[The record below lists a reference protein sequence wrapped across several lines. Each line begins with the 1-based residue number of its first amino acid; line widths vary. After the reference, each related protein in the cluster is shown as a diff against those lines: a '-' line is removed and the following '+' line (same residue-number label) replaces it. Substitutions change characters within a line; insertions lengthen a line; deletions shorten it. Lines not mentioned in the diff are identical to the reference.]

1 MWILGLKG
9 LVRIDKKNK
18 QKKNKHSCGETNN
31 YHWSLHKNVY
41 SCNQKAVGF
50 P

>member
-18 QKKNKHSCGETNN
+18 SCGETNN
-31 YHWSLHKNVY
+31 YYWSLHKNVY